1 MKVVEGKFKKDEE
14 RPVADKLAEA
24 LAMMV
29 QDENANGNFILIVS
43 TDDGTTQV
51 STDMYAEEVNFH
63 LDIMKHNIINNTFV
77 RGSIH

>member
-1 MKVVEGKFKKDEE
+1 MKVVEGKFTKDEE
-14 RPVADKLAEA
+14 RSVADKIAEA

-29 QDENANGNFILIVS
+29 QDENAKGNFVLIVS
-43 TDDGTTQV
+43 SDDGTTQV